1 MKLKKKKFQTK
12 NVHFVYF
19 FIWQV
24 EKKDQLDKEVEYVY
38 IFLYVCVALMGSK
51 ETAKKMP
58 KSLWH

>member
-51 ETAKKMP
+51 ETA
-58 KSLWH
+58 